1 MQRRQFMISIFAA
14 ALPPTIIFD
23 SALGK
28 AQENSFPLGK
38 TREEWL
44 ALLGDTS
51 FSVLFEEAT
60 ERAFSSPLNGEA
72 RDGTFICK
80 ACKTPLFSSS
90 TKYES
95 GTGWP
100 SFTDPLVGSVKTKV
114 DRTLWMIRT
123 EYHCTRCG
131 GHQGHVFD
139 DGPKPSG
146 RRWCNNGA
154 ALQFVPQGTP
164 MPAVGE

>member
-1 MQRRQFMISIFAA
+1 MQRRQFLISIFAA
-14 ALPPTIIFD
+14 ALPTTIIFD

-80 ACKTPLFSSS
+80 ACKFSS
-90 TKYES
+90 
-95 GTGWP
+95 
-100 SFTDPLVGSVKTKV
+100 
-114 DRTLWMIRT
+114 
-123 EYHCTRCG
+123 
-131 GHQGHVFD
+131 
-139 DGPKPSG
+139 
-146 RRWCNNGA
+146 
-154 ALQFVPQGTP
+154 
-164 MPAVGE
+164 